1 MRTFGLAVRLRPAER
16 HPSPTD
22 ALLSVLESWYSTKSR
37 HPASHAK
44 QFTRESRV
52 EERDGD
58 TLREFTFTQA
68 ADGEGHWT
76 TLIRVLDTARDP
88 HRPFLTIEMSLEDVA
103 DRLAPLTIAVAAP
116 RFLRD
121 LRTVCGVETLDGFV
135 APPRV
140 LEVSNRESAELLAAE
155 IFDEQRKLPLV
166 VVTDPVYERPLA
178 HDIAGSLAEHTFALA
193 RVVHVL
199 PRMTFTLTERLG
211 RDLTAFDGGIRIYWP
226 GAQPG
231 DDRARHPLYLR
242 RTLGTWGDDPPSIK
256 RAICSRIA
264 QEIIVA
270 AAPRFR
276 LPAPLK
282 EFLQK
287 LDRERIER
295 SDASLSSVREALLVR
310 ERELA
315 DSREMEQLALAE
327 NQRVHATLNSVRE
340 ELDAT
345 RKELFRER
353 EKLSHM
359 EAALRARGSPVP
371 TPAAEPS
378 SAEEAIERARVD
390 FGDVLEI
397 PENVVVETDLGP
409 AVYQVLKA
417 LSEAC
422 TAERSGNVKDRRKLF
437 ADALAE
443 NLGHPGRYE
452 PGPTGLEWSI
462 RGKSVPVKDR
472 IHIKS
477 GRPVDTESVYFITD
491 GTGQSRRYVVV
502 RIGRHA

>member
-16 HPSPTD
+16 HRIPTD
-22 ALLSVLESWYSTKSR
+22 ALLQALEAWYSAKARDPSSR
-37 HPASHAK
+37 AR
-44 QFTRESRV
+44 QFSRQSRT

-58 TLREFTFTQA
+58 RLREFTFTQD

-76 TLIRVLDTARDP
+76 TLVRVLDTAQEP
-88 HRPFLTIEMSLEDVA
+88 LRPFLTIEMSLDDVE
-103 DRLAPLTIAVAAP
+103 DRLAPLAIDVAAP

-135 APPRV
+135 APAGV
-140 LEVSNRESAELLAAE
+140 LEVSDRESAELLAEE
-155 IFDEQRKLPLV
+155 IFDEARKLPLI

-178 HDIAGSLAEHTFALA
+178 YDIPGTLASHTFALA
-193 RVVHVL
+193 RVVHVQ
-199 PRMTFTLTERLG
+199 PRMTYTLTERLG

-226 GAQPG
+226 GARPG
-231 DDRARHPLYLR
+231 DERGRHPLYLR
-242 RTLGTWGDDPPSIK
+242 RALATWGDDASSIK

-264 QEIIVA
+264 QEVILA

-276 LPAPLK
+276 LPGPLK
-282 EFLQK
+282 EFLQR
-287 LDRERIER
+287 LDRERVER
-295 SDASLSSVREALLVR
+295 SDASLSSTREALLTR

-315 DSREMEQLALAE
+315 ESREMEQLALGE
-327 NQRVHATLNSVRE
+327 NQRVQATLSSLRQ

-353 EKLSHM
+353 EKIGHL
-359 EAALRARGSPVP
+359 EAALRAKGAPVP
-371 TPAAEPS
+371 AAVAEPS
-378 SAEEAIERARVD
+378 SAEEAVERARAD
-390 FGDVLEI
+390 FRETLDIPPDVY
-397 PENVVVETDLGP
+397 VETDLGP

-417 LSEAC
+417 LSDAC
-422 TAERSGNVKDRRKLF
+422 TAERNGNVKDRRKLF

-443 NLGHPGRYE
+443 NLDHPGRFE
-452 PGPTGLEWSI
+452 PGPTGLEWLV
-462 RGKSVPVKDR
+462 RGKSVPVKER

-491 GTGQSRRYVVV
+491 GTGSSRRYVVV

>member
-1 MRTFGLAVRLRPAER
+1 
-16 HPSPTD
+16 
-22 ALLSVLESWYSTKSR
+22 
-37 HPASHAK
+37 
-44 QFTRESRV
+44 
-52 EERDGD
+52 
-58 TLREFTFTQA
+58 
-68 ADGEGHWT
+68 
-76 TLIRVLDTARDP
+76 
-88 HRPFLTIEMSLEDVA
+88 
-103 DRLAPLTIAVAAP
+103 
-116 RFLRD
+116 
-121 LRTVCGVETLDGFV
+121 
-135 APPRV
+135 
-140 LEVSNRESAELLAAE
+140 
-155 IFDEQRKLPLV
+155 
-166 VVTDPVYERPLA
+166 
-178 HDIAGSLAEHTFALA
+178 
-193 RVVHVL
+193 
-199 PRMTFTLTERLG
+199 
-211 RDLTAFDGGIRIYWP
+211 
-226 GAQPG
+226 
-231 DDRARHPLYLR
+231 LR
-242 RTLGTWGDDPPSIK
+242 RTLASWGDDPPAVK

-295 SDASLSSVREALLVR
+295 SDASLGSVREALLVR

-327 NQRVHATLNSVRE
+327 NQRVHATLNAVRE

-359 EAALRARGSPVP
+359 EAALRAKGSPVP
-371 TPAAEPS
+371 VPAAEPS

-452 PGPTGLEWSI
+452 PGPTGLEWPI

-491 GTGQSRRYVVV
+491 GTGHSRRYVVL